1 MGTNVFSRLAP
12 QPPDGLLRLIG
23 EYKADSRKNKIDLGV
38 GVYRNALGETPIL
51 ETIKIA
57 ERRLVE
63 SQPTKAYLGPEGN
76 PRFAAALKKL
86 VFGAEADGR
95 TVAVQTPGGTG
106 AVRLAL
112 DLIKTARPDA
122 TVWVGT
128 PTWPNHLAMLHAV
141 GLKVETFPAY
151 DFEKQEIR
159 FEAYTEALAK
169 AAEND
174 VVLLHGC
181 CHNPTGA
188 DFTAEEWTEITDLLV
203 KHNLM
208 PLIDLA
214 YQGLGDGFDA
224 DGAGMRGIVRS
235 CDEVLVAYSCDKNF
249 ALYRDRVGALFMKA
263 PDAATA
269 ETGFSNMLSL
279 ARTNWSMPP
288 DHGAAAVQIILEDAK
303 LTAQWG
309 EEVEIMRTR
318 IHKLRTQVAAAEP
331 RLASLGRQHGMFS
344 LLPLSKEQVAQIKS
358 DFGIYM
364 AASGRVNV
372 AGFTEANIPYFIE
385 SFRKVA
391 G

>member
-23 EYKADSRKNKIDLGV
+23 EYRADSRKNKIDLGV

-57 ERRLVE
+57 ERRLVDN
-63 SQPTKAYLGPEGN
+63 QPTKAYLGPEGN

-112 DLIKTARPDA
+112 DLIKAARPDA

-151 DFEKQEIR
+151 DFEKHEIC
-159 FEAYTEALAK
+159 FDAYTEALSK

-188 DFTAEEWTEITDLLV
+188 DFTAAQWAEISGLLV
-203 KHNLM
+203 KHNLLPM
-208 PLIDLA
+208 IDLA
-214 YQGLGDGFDA
+214 YQGLGAGFDA
-224 DGAGMRGIVRS
+224 DGAGMRQIVRN

-249 ALYRDRVGALFMKA
+249 ALYRDRVGALFLKA
-263 PDAATA
+263 PDANMA
-269 ETGFSNMLSL
+269 ETGFSNMLAL

-303 LTAQWG
+303 LAAQWG
-309 EEVEIMRTR
+309 EEVEIMRGR
-318 IHKLRTQVAAAEP
+318 INKLRTLVAETDA
-331 RLASLGRQHGMFS
+331 RLAYLGHQHGMFS
-344 LLPLSKEQVAQIKS
+344 LLPLSKAQVATLKA

-385 SFRKVA
+385 AFRKVA
-391 G
+391 D